1 MVRDSVIG
9 MIVQT
14 FARSFR
20 RARNIRATRENPPPA
35 LELPVIV
42 GCRSRHEIYKSEV
55 LAGGLA
61 QLVERLNG
69 ISSGAVL
76 TYISLAHFEQIYL
89 WSAGLMQLS
98 HN

>member
-20 RARNIRATRENPPPA
+20 TATNIRATRENPPPA

-42 GCRSRHEIYKSEV
+42 GCQSRHEIYKSEV

-61 QLVERLNG
+61 ELIERLNG
-69 ISSGAVL
+69 IANNS
-76 TYISLAHFEQIYL
+76 IF
-89 WSAGLMQLS
+89 
-98 HN
+98 